1 MENTVKAEIMKHL
14 FLVYAH
20 FILVPLSYL
29 KIALFLR
36 HQNHRIGGNNDHNYC
51 IAFHVTVLLIVMTRN
66 TQNIN
71 GRRRQKNVVS
81 IAYNLLAWCLD
92 VLGDLLGL
100 MVRSWDY
107 HLAMVLVIICSSGL
121 TPVIYLIGGRD
132 YYSRATSSGEKNFV
146 KHILHLIRGM
156 EGV

>member
-1 MENTVKAEIMKHL
+1 
-14 FLVYAH
+14 
-20 FILVPLSYL
+20 
-29 KIALFLR
+29 
-36 HQNHRIGGNNDHNYC
+36 
-51 IAFHVTVLLIVMTRN
+51 MTRN

-81 IAYNLLAWCLD
+81 ISYNLLAWCLD

-100 MVRSWDY
+100 LVTSWDY

-132 YYSRATSSGEKNFV
+132 YYSRATSSREKNFV
-146 KHILHLIRGM
+146 QHLVSLVRGKQ
-156 EGV
+156 GV